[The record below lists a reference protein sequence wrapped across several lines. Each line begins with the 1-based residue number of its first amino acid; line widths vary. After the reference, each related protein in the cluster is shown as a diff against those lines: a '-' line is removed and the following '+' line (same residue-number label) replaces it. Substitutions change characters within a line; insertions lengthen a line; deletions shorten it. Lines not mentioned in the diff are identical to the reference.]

1 MTLGKSSNIN
11 NPISIAINTIPPNPM
26 NCELRRSSSAHVLVL
41 MYAEVS
47 FLSTVSSRFIRAK
60 TSSNDKVEFVSH
72 GQKQVSVEYCGD
84 AERQL
89 KLFKMLIDYNLRFSM
104 NYDITKKCNLSLNYK
119 HNKYPV
125 QQFIEQFFY
134 ILPYTV
140 LQH

>member
-11 NPISIAINTIPPNPM
+11 NPISIAINSIPPNPM

-84 AERQL
+84 VFSKAMDCVVTSGSVDVETEATSVCDVEYCMRQE
-89 KLFKMLIDYNLRFSM
+89 DSGLRLLE
-104 NYDITKKCNLSLNYK
+104 LS
-119 HNKYPV
+119 
-125 QQFIEQFFY
+125 ET
-134 ILPYTV
+134 TV
-140 LQH
+140 LLTV